1 MCLEVAQYSTRNDLR
16 APESS
21 AAQPEAGGVLLED
34 FGDARMRDW
43 LDENPSGEQAAY
55 EGAVDALVRL
65 HDAPAG
71 PFAPY
76 DMAAYAREFGLFT
89 EIGRAHVWTPVTNA
103 HLVCR
108 LLLEKKNTPTNY
120 NDNTIQHTPT

>member
-21 AAQPEAGGVLLED
+21 AAQPEAGGVLLEECGND
-34 FGDARMRDW
+34 RMRDW

-55 EGAVDALVRL
+55 EGAIDALVRL

-89 EIGRAHVWTPVTNA
+89 EWYCPAKGLGVDTEGFAREIGRAHV
-103 HLVCR
+103 
-108 LLLEKKNTPTNY
+108 
-120 NDNTIQHTPT
+120 